1 MPVLSSLDIDLE
13 MILEKDR
20 DDYAKFSSVGD
31 EIHFCLGKVERNTV
45 VDYLEKFIE
54 DKSDNPEIA
63 YPKKSAIA
71 WCSFKT
77 DTKGVYLKNSFQLS
91 SILWAVAKWDESRAH
106 NSHDFSLDT
115 SEYEELVGEIDEELQ
130 NQNVDEFISTI
141 YEKIFNEY
149 VKHRFSEDPQESMGI
164 AEYNRYASEQVRDAD
179 EDAFDYADQGKSFFL
194 NDIIQ
199 LSELVQNGNFGD
211 GNEYEKKV
219 IEYILAGYEKSKGPD
234 DLPRTII
241 SPDAGKSEMKLF
253 FDRILNVTNSPR
265 GKWPAKYMPA
275 LMQQVAVNIA
285 IRQDGD
291 APVFSV
297 NGPPGTGKTTLLK
310 EIVASN
316 IVERARLLAENA
328 KDPDSIFEMHSFSH
342 GPLETNANAYYQYAP
357 HYYSINV
364 DEINNYSMLVAS
376 CNNAAVEN
384 ITIDL
389 PKAKDILDSLESSG
403 DDEEEI
409 RAAWMRSVICLI
421 STSQVMWRL

>member
-1 MPVLSSLDIDLE
+1 M
-13 MILEKDR
+13 
-20 DDYAKFSSVGD
+20 
-31 EIHFCLGKVERNTV
+31 
-45 VDYLEKFIE
+45 
-54 DKSDNPEIA
+54 
-63 YPKKSAIA
+63 
-71 WCSFKT
+71 
-77 DTKGVYLKNSFQLS
+77 
-91 SILWAVAKWDESRAH
+91 
-106 NSHDFSLDT
+106 
-115 SEYEELVGEIDEELQ
+115 
-130 NQNVDEFISTI
+130 
-141 YEKIFNEY
+141 
-149 VKHRFSEDPQESMGI
+149 
-164 AEYNRYASEQVRDAD
+164 
-179 EDAFDYADQGKSFFL
+179 

-199 LSELVQNGNFGD
+199 LSELVQNGSFGD

-328 KDPDSIFEMHSFSH
+328 EDSDSIFEMHSFSH
-342 GPLETNANAYYQYAP
+342 GPLEANENAYYQYAP
-357 HYYSINV
+357 HY
-364 DEINNYSMLVAS
+364 S
-376 CNNAAVEN
+376 C
-384 ITIDL
+384 
-389 PKAKDILDSLESSG
+389 
-403 DDEEEI
+403 
-409 RAAWMRSVICLI
+409 R
-421 STSQVMWRL
+421 VM

>member
-1 MPVLSSLDIDLE
+1 M
-13 MILEKDR
+13 
-20 DDYAKFSSVGD
+20 
-31 EIHFCLGKVERNTV
+31 
-45 VDYLEKFIE
+45 
-54 DKSDNPEIA
+54 
-63 YPKKSAIA
+63 
-71 WCSFKT
+71 
-77 DTKGVYLKNSFQLS
+77 
-91 SILWAVAKWDESRAH
+91 
-106 NSHDFSLDT
+106 
-115 SEYEELVGEIDEELQ
+115 

-149 VKHRFSEDPQESMGI
+149 VKHRFLDDPQESMGI

-179 EDAFDYADQGKSFFL
+179 EDTFDYADQGKSFFL

-199 LSELVQNGNFGD
+199 LSELVQNGNFGE

-219 IEYILAGYEKSKGPD
+219 IEYILAGYEKSKGLD

-328 KDPDSIFEMHSFSH
+328 EDPDSLFEMHSFSH
-342 GPLETNANAYYQYAP
+342 GPLEANANAYYQYAP

-389 PKAKDILDSLESSG
+389 PKEGDILDSLESSG

-409 RAAWMRSVICLI
+409 CCGLDEVHDLFDINKSGDVETITRYGKSREEKDIYFTRYADKLLGGADCWGLI
-421 STSQVMWRL
+421 SAPFGRKANIRKYCNSA